1 MKFEKIAEIKIMYK
15 TAEDTSERDAEISE
29 VKTDMEACKA

>member
-15 TAEDTSERDAEISE
+15 NCEEDKIKERDAE
-29 VKTDMEACKA
+29 MA